1 VLHLDL
7 NALINSIRNF
17 EGIKRKNLIKDVTD
31 LLKDSYNISGRT
43 ILGFGD
49 DASAI
54 DIENNQLLLL
64 AADGMWGK
72 LMDADPRW
80 AGYCSVLVNV
90 NDIAA
95 MGGIPIGMTNILSVK
110 DDIVCKAIM
119 EGVREGVHKFG
130 VPMVGGHVHPD
141 TPYNALDVSITGIV
155 GRDDVI
161 TSGGAQV
168 GDWVIIGIDLD
179 GKPHPKF
186 PLNWDST
193 TMKSPELVQDQIAV
207 MNRIASKHLV
217 TAGRDIS
224 NPGTLGTLGMLLESS
239 DVGAFID
246 LEKIPRNDSVD
257 WIDWLKLYPGSGFV
271 LTAEENNVN
280 ECLKLLEDV
289 NITSKVVGNI
299 IEDKKFYLTYRNQKE
314 VLFDFDKDKIM
325 GVKEENILKKN

>member
-1 VLHLDL
+1 MDL
-7 NALINSIRNF
+7 NALINSIRSF
-17 EGIKRKNLIKDVTD
+17 EGIKRKNLIKNVTD